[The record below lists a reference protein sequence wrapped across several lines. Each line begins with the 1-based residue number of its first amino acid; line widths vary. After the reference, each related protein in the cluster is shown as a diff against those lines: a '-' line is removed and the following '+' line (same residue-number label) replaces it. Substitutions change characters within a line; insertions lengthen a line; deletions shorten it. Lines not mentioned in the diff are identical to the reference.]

1 MNRLCEILGSML
13 FRNVSEC
20 KSQEMS
26 YRFVLEDPRILEF
39 VADEYKTNEM
49 HRRAEWEKFWM
60 LEFGLDSYNT
70 QEMHEIAV

>member
-1 MNRLCEILGSML
+1 MTSSTEFCPYTNILWKLESINNYNRLCEILGSML

-39 VADEYKTNEM
+39 VADEHKTNEM
-49 HRRAEWEKFWM
+49 HGRAE
-60 LEFGLDSYNT
+60 
-70 QEMHEIAV
+70 